1 MFLPQNP
8 FLCDSICESAHLPCL
23 TLLLAS
29 VSLSCCGK
37 QSAGD
42 LVTSNSGRFFALVS
56 GNTRVLVEQ
65 AWHVFLPTFASL
77 TAKCLLAQCHLA
89 SSWYLVKHVFL
100 FHLCPWKL
108 AETLAFM
115 SPSAA
120 WLWRFVYG
128 RPHAVHANSAS

>member
-42 LVTSNSGRFFALVS
+42 LVTSNSGRFFHPCVS
-56 GNTRVLVEQ
+56 R
-65 AWHVFLPTFASL
+65 ASL
-77 TAKCLLAQCHLA
+77 TCF
-89 SSWYLVKHVFL
+89 SP
-100 FHLCPWKL
+100 HLCQLNCQVFASTVSPCIILVPCQTRFFVPSVSLKACRNISL
-108 AETLAFM
+108 YVAVSCLTLK
-115 SPSAA
+115 
-120 WLWRFVYG
+120 VCG
-128 RPHAVHANSAS
+128 RPHAVHTNSAS